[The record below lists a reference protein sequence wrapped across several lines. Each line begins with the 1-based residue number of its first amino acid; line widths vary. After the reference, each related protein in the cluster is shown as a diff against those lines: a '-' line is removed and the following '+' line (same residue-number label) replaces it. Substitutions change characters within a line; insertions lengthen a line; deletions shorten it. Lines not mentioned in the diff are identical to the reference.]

1 MAFTAIVSSQTVTGE
16 IVYDGN
22 QTIIS
27 GGIATTTTVNSGG
40 WQGVIS
46 GGAAHATI
54 VNASGYQYIFSG
66 GTADGTTVNS
76 GGEQCVSSGGTA
88 TSATVNSGGAQY
100 VAAGGMAVAATINSG
115 GSQQVIATAVSTAI
129 NCGSQNVIG
138 TATST
143 TVNSGG
149 TQGIASCGT
158 ADYTTVNSGGE
169 QTVISGGTATTTT
182 LNFGGWQSLWGGT
195 ANYTIINGGGQFIS
209 DWGTDYGTANYTT
222 INDEGTQRVYHGV
235 ANYTTINSGGYQ
247 YLDDSYNASANY
259 TIINSGG
266 FQDICSGTANYTAI
280 NAGGHQRVWYDGKAS
295 YTTINSGGYQDICLG
310 WVDSTTVN
318 SGGTQYVDN
327 QGTASATFISSGG
340 IQYVASQ
347 GTASATLVGSGGML
361 MVGGGSAIGFTISS
375 GGIIGW
381 DFDAVVNGTS
391 NGVAI
396 TYSSG
401 KTSYNLYLNHDT
413 AQYVNSG
420 CVANFTTLNAGCR
433 QTVDEGGTANGAIV
447 NSGGTQ
453 RVYDTANFTTVNAGG
468 TQSVEWCGIVTSA
481 TVNSGG
487 TQYVDGMARNTTV
500 NSGGTLLVGGGSAIG
515 FTISS
520 GGIIGWDF
528 NTYVSGTSNGGVIT
542 NGSNGSTS
550 YNLYLNGGEQYVGN
564 SYVASATTVNSG
576 GAQIVFSGGTV
587 NATIVN
593 SGGMLMVE
601 NGGRA
606 DGFTVS
612 SGGIVGWDFNAI
624 FNGTSNGSA
633 VNGSSGKTS
642 YNLYLN
648 GGWQYV
654 ENSYVANNA
663 MLNGGW
669 QIINSGGAASFTTV
683 NSCGSQTVSSGGAAS
698 FTTVNSGGSQTV
710 FSCGAASFTTVNSC
724 GSQTVSSGGAASF
737 TTINADG
744 SQTVSSGGT
753 ATAATVNSCGSQTV
767 SSGGAANSTTVN
779 SGGLLMVR
787 DGGSAIGFTVSSG
800 GIIGWDFNSYVSGT
814 SNGISIV
821 SSPGKTSYNLYL
833 GYYDA
838 FQYVSSGYAANS
850 TTVNGGSQIV
860 YSGGAANCTTVNS
873 GSQTISS
880 GGMATSTTVNSGGA
894 QYIAE
899 GGAATA
905 ATVNFGGYQRIAEGG
920 VATSAT
926 VNSGGSQ
933 TVCFGGIVTSAT
945 VNSGGAQYV
954 DWYGIATAGTVN
966 FGGVQTVLDSGTAN
980 FTTVNSGGTQIV
992 SSGGTANDTTVNSG
1006 GLLMVSSGGRTSG
1019 FVVSSGGILRWD
1031 FESYVSGTSNGIAI
1045 AGNNGKTCY
1054 NLCLNENSQSV
1065 EYGYIANSTIIINNG
1080 WQSISSGGTAN
1091 YTTVNTG
1098 GWQGVGGIANFTILN
1113 AGGSQSI
1120 CGGMA
1125 TVTTVNSGGM
1135 QDIYSGTAT
1144 STTVN
1149 SGGSQYVSSG
1159 GTAADTAVDSGGTQY
1174 VASGGTVTGNL
1185 TEAGGHT
1192 ILESADAMQADSVAF
1207 QWLSSYSEA
1216 AAISIDSGSL
1226 SGSGCLWELDLDNI
1240 SSGLYALVSGPD
1252 LSALNNASFTVNYQ
1266 GQSRAGLAAGTN
1278 YTFADGSRITWS
1290 VLDSGRDDTLFASFS
1305 HVADVVPAAVSVVA
1319 ADNFASESGDTA
1331 VFRVSRTGDTSAA
1344 LKVYF
1349 TTSGMSIQNLDYTLS
1364 AGTELLDHSVTI
1376 AAGQSYVDITLSTV
1390 NDAMVESSRLA
1401 VLALTGNSAYDLNT
1415 FSSRSAE
1422 VTVASDD
1429 AVPVYQFTDGVPLIK
1444 FHTWDQDSGYN
1455 KYCPVDQDTGKRA
1468 LTGCG
1473 PTALGQLLYYW
1484 HYSIAVS
1491 PDLQYILPYEPET
1504 CIVGDDQSAK
1514 TCGFLSLSQLNAKLA
1529 SLKFDGSLDE
1539 AAAMSFA
1546 VGIEMEATF
1555 TSISTSTFFEQALT
1569 TGFHSWN
1576 LTGGNYQSIIDELRD
1591 GRPLVAI
1598 LDSEDGAHVA
1608 LIDGYRQADDKY
1620 HFNLG
1625 WGGNNDGWYSMSNI
1639 PTSIGTFCVS
1649 NCISLYPSDQE
1660 RDLTV
1665 NSDIDFSVNNL
1676 KMLDGNNNIVTT
1688 CSAGGIPASISID
1701 CGSGDSSNSYD
1712 SKFAKVEV
1720 FLSRDRTISADDIK
1734 LGFLTGDLFS
1744 SYGTATLDLNNCD
1757 YLTYK
1762 LVVPETIAAGNY
1774 YLGAH
1779 LVTAGDPDDTNNW
1792 TVGDLIIV
1800 EGAPDK
1806 VAPTVPAKLAA
1817 SVNGNAVTFI
1827 WKASTDAL
1835 SGIGQYEYQIDDN
1848 NDFSSLTQ
1856 SGTAA
1861 GTSVNT
1867 SDLAGGADYF
1877 WRVRARDN
1885 AGNYSAWSKSA
1896 TFFVAPED
1904 KAGNG
1909 PLNANDLGELPG
1921 GVVVECNDWAGFGD
1935 PADCY
1940 KLNLTGAGTLALNLT
1955 GLTGDAN
1962 LSLLDAKSKVLKT
1975 SANKK
1980 NSGEAISMAL
1990 SAGDYFVKV
1999 TPADGGKSSVNNT
2012 TYTLSNKVD
2021 YFPGDNAGNAPDK
2034 ANVIGELADGV
2045 AAECSDWTGF
2055 GDPADYYQLTLT
2067 NAGTLSLNLNL
2078 TDLTGDANLTL
2089 LDSKGKVLKASSAKG
2104 HIDEE
2109 IAMPLL
2115 AGDYFVKV
2123 APADGGK
2130 GIINNTR
2137 YNLSSTVDYFPEDK
2151 VGNTASGA
2159 AVIGAL
2165 ADKVVVELPGWAG
2178 FGDPADYYQLTL
2190 TTAGAL
2196 TLNLT
2201 GLTGDAN
2208 LTLLDGKGKAL
2219 KTSANKKSA
2228 DEAIATALAAGDYL
2242 VKVAPADGGKSTV
2255 NNTYYNLSNYFQEET
2270 AGSSFATAVELTSDG
2285 TVHGWVGTGN
2295 KEDYYK
2301 FEVLSD
2307 GSTSSGGLSGFDSNV
2322 NLYVY
2327 NFKHKLVASSTKSG
2341 LTPESMDSG
2350 AGNVDAGIYYIKV
2363 MLAGA
2368 GATEYDL
2375 NFNLTQPGGLR
2386 LSGPLTGSADTAL
2399 PGDPL
2404 KKSSGLLAS

>member
-1 MAFTAIVSSQTVTGE
+1 MAFTAIVSTTVTGE
-16 IVYDGN
+16 IVVGGGVQSIVN
-22 QTIIS
+22 
-27 GGIATTTTVNSGG
+27 GGIANSTTVN
-40 WQGVIS
+40 
-46 GGAAHATI
+46 
-54 VNASGYQYIFSG
+54 F
-66 GTADGTTVNS
+66 
-76 GGEQCVSSGGTA
+76 GGEQYVSSGG
-88 TSATVNSGGAQY
+88 
-100 VAAGGMAVAATINSG
+100 VAN
-115 GSQQVIATAVSTAI
+115 
-129 NCGSQNVIG
+129 
-138 TATST
+138 ST
-143 TVNSGG
+143 TVNSQGLQTVLIGG
-149 TQGIASCGT
+149 TVNNTLLSGGPRWDGCCYNAYQCVYGIADSTIITHLGC
-158 ADYTTVNSGGE
+158 
-169 QTVISGGTATTTT
+169 QTVYSG
-182 LNFGGWQSLWGGT
+182 
-195 ANYTIINGGGQFIS
+195 
-209 DWGTDYGTANYTT
+209 GTANYTT
-222 INDEGTQRVYHGV
+222 IDSGYD
-235 ANYTTINSGGYQ
+235 NYDN
-247 YLDDSYNASANY
+247 N
-259 TIINSGG
+259 
-266 FQDICSGTANYTAI
+266 
-280 NAGGHQRVWYDGKAS
+280 
-295 YTTINSGGYQDICLG
+295 
-310 WVDSTTVN
+310 
-318 SGGTQYVDN
+318 QYV
-327 QGTASATFISSGG
+327 
-340 IQYVASQ
+340 
-347 GTASATLVGSGGML
+347 
-361 MVGGGSAIGFTISS
+361 
-375 GGIIGW
+375 
-381 DFDAVVNGTS
+381 
-391 NGVAI
+391 
-396 TYSSG
+396 
-401 KTSYNLYLNHDT
+401 
-413 AQYVNSG
+413 
-420 CVANFTTLNAGCR
+420 
-433 QTVDEGGTANGAIV
+433 
-447 NSGGTQ
+447 
-453 RVYDTANFTTVNAGG
+453 
-468 TQSVEWCGIVTSA
+468 
-481 TVNSGG
+481 
-487 TQYVDGMARNTTV
+487 
-500 NSGGTLLVGGGSAIG
+500 
-515 FTISS
+515 
-520 GGIIGWDF
+520 
-528 NTYVSGTSNGGVIT
+528 
-542 NGSNGSTS
+542 
-550 YNLYLNGGEQYVGN
+550 
-564 SYVASATTVNSG
+564 
-576 GAQIVFSGGTV
+576 
-587 NATIVN
+587 
-593 SGGMLMVE
+593 
-601 NGGRA
+601 
-606 DGFTVS
+606 
-612 SGGIVGWDFNAI
+612 
-624 FNGTSNGSA
+624 
-633 VNGSSGKTS
+633 
-642 YNLYLN
+642 
-648 GGWQYV
+648 
-654 ENSYVANNA
+654 
-663 MLNGGW
+663 
-669 QIINSGGAASFTTV
+669 
-683 NSCGSQTVSSGGAAS
+683 
-698 FTTVNSGGSQTV
+698 
-710 FSCGAASFTTVNSC
+710 
-724 GSQTVSSGGAASF
+724 
-737 TTINADG
+737 
-744 SQTVSSGGT
+744 
-753 ATAATVNSCGSQTV
+753 
-767 SSGGAANSTTVN
+767 
-779 SGGLLMVR
+779 
-787 DGGSAIGFTVSSG
+787 
-800 GIIGWDFNSYVSGT
+800 
-814 SNGISIV
+814 
-821 SSPGKTSYNLYL
+821 
-833 GYYDA
+833 
-838 FQYVSSGYAANS
+838 
-850 TTVNGGSQIV
+850 
-860 YSGGAANCTTVNS
+860 
-873 GSQTISS
+873 
-880 GGMATSTTVNSGGA
+880 
-894 QYIAE
+894 
-899 GGAATA
+899 
-905 ATVNFGGYQRIAEGG
+905 
-920 VATSAT
+920 
-926 VNSGGSQ
+926 
-933 TVCFGGIVTSAT
+933 
-945 VNSGGAQYV
+945 
-954 DWYGIATAGTVN
+954 
-966 FGGVQTVLDSGTAN
+966 
-980 FTTVNSGGTQIV
+980 
-992 SSGGTANDTTVNSG
+992 
-1006 GLLMVSSGGRTSG
+1006 
-1019 FVVSSGGILRWD
+1019 
-1031 FESYVSGTSNGIAI
+1031 
-1045 AGNNGKTCY
+1045 
-1054 NLCLNENSQSV
+1054 
-1065 EYGYIANSTIIINNG
+1065 
-1080 WQSISSGGTAN
+1080 SSGGTAN
-1091 YTTVNTG
+1091 YTTVNAGYQHVSSG
-1098 GWQGVGGIANFTILN
+1098 GVANSATINSGGAQLVSSGGTANYTTVNGGYQNISSGGVANYTAVNSGGYQYVSSGGVANF
-1113 AGGSQSI
+1113 
-1120 CGGMA
+1120 
-1125 TVTTVNSGGM
+1125 TTVNSGGSM
-1135 QDIYSGTAT
+1135 TVYGGGSAISVNVASGGLLGWDFNTVISGTSNGIAFNNSNGKNSYNFSFLYGEQKVSSGYVANFT
-1144 STTVN
+1144 TFKGTGYDNCIQTVCNGGVANSTILNDYCRQYVSSGGIANSTVINGIGWFYGSFQEVMDGGVANNTIINDAWQKVEGVTNSTAINGGIQYVELGGAANSTTINNGSQYVSSGGIANSTIINDASQQVYYGGVANSTTINNGWQYVEGVANSTIVN
-1149 SGGSQYVSSG
+1149 GGGQYGGSQYVSSG
-1159 GTAADTAVDSGGTQY
+1159 GVANSTTINSGGTQY

-1266 GQSRAGLAAGTN
+1266 GQSCSGLAEGTN

-1290 VLDSGRDDTLFASFS
+1290 VLDSGRDDTMFASFS
-1305 HVADVVPAAVSVVA
+1305 HVADVVPAVVSVVA
-1319 ADNFASESGDTA
+1319 TDNFASESGDTA

-1376 AAGQSYVDITLSTV
+1376 AAGQSYVDVTLSAV

-1401 VLALTGNSAYDLNT
+1401 VLALTGNSTYDLNT

-1444 FHTWDQDSGYN
+1444 FHTWDQDRGYN

-1491 PDLQYILPYEPET
+1491 PDLQYVLPYEPET

-1514 TCGFLSLSQLNAKLA
+1514 TCGFLSLSQLNTKLA
-1529 SLKFDGSLDE
+1529 NLKFDGSLDE

-1546 VGIEMEATF
+1546 VGIEMEAAF

-1598 LDSEDGAHVA
+1598 LDSEAGGHAA

-1665 NSDIDFSVNNL
+1665 NSNIDFSVSNL
-1676 KMLDGNNNIVTT
+1676 KMLDGNNNVVTT
-1688 CSAGGIPASISID
+1688 CSAGDVPASISID

-1720 FLSRDRTISADDIK
+1720 FLSRDRTITADDIK
-1734 LGFLTGDLFS
+1734 LGFLAGDLA
-1744 SYGTATLDLNNCD
+1744 GTLNLSNCD

-1792 TVGDLIIV
+1792 TVGDVIIV

-1817 SVNGNAVTFI
+1817 SVNGNAVTFS

-1835 SGIGQYEYQIDDN
+1835 SGISQYEYQIDDN
-1848 NDFSSLTQ
+1848 NDFSSLAK

-1861 GTSVNT
+1861 GTSVDT
-1867 SDLAGGADYF
+1867 SDLAAGAAYF

-1896 TFFVAPED
+1896 SFFVAPED
-1904 KAGNG
+1904 NAGNT
-1909 PLNANDLGELPG
+1909 PLNANDIGELPG

-1940 KLNLTGAGTLALNLT
+1940 KLNMTGAGTLALNLT

-1980 NSGEAISMAL
+1980 NAGEAISMAL
-1990 SAGDYFVKV
+1990 PAGYYFVKV

-2021 YFPGDNAGNAPDK
+2021 YFPGDNAGNALDK
-2034 ANVIGELADGV
+2034 ANVIGGLADGV

-2067 NAGTLSLNLNL
+2067 NAGTLRLNLNL

-2089 LDSKGKVLKASSAKG
+2089 LDNKGKVLKASSAKG
-2104 HIDEE
+2104 HIDEA
-2109 IAMPLL
+2109 IVMPLL

-2130 GIINNTR
+2130 GIINNTC

-2159 AVIGAL
+2159 AVIGEL

-2196 TLNLT
+2196 SLNLT
-2201 GLTGDAN
+2201 GLSGDAN
-2208 LTLLDGKGKAL
+2208 LTLLDNKGKVL

-2228 DEAIATALAAGDYL
+2228 DELIATALAAGDYL

-2255 NNTYYNLSNYFQEET
+2255 NNTYYNLSSYFQEET
-2270 AGSSFATAVELTSDG
+2270 AGSSFATAVELASDG
-2285 TVHGWVGTGN
+2285 TVHGWVGSGN

-2327 NFKHKLVASSTKSG
+2327 NSKHKLVASSTKSG
-2341 LTPESMDSG
+2341 LTPESINSG
-2350 AGNVDAGIYYIKV
+2350 DGNADAGIYYVKV
-2363 MLAGA
+2363 MLAGT